1 MGRVARG
8 ARRERVA
15 RARGLK
21 RGVLPLDAAA
31 SGVAVV
37 QIAPQIPRHR
47 QRAPRED
54 REEKPRDH
62 APEAVPESARPLV
75 QQQHPPLPHGR
86 VRAPH
91 PSVQRRILREQRGAR
106 LLLPL
111 ASPTLLV
118 QPRLFVKCVRQ

>member
-75 QQQHPPLPHGR
+75 QQQHPPLPNGR